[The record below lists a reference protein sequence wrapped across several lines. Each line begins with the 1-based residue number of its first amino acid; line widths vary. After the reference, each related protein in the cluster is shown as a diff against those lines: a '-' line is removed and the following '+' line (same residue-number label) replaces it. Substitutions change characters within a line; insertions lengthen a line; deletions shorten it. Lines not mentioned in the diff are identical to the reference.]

1 MKAYLANNLFSE
13 ADRMYNEHL
22 AKLLRERIDGLDLFV
37 PQEAGEIN
45 DKNSYADSLM
55 IAEWDS
61 MKLLESD
68 VLIAVIDG
76 IEIDSGVSAEIG
88 MFSMTGKP
96 IIGLYTDV
104 RQYGR
109 NNPKKIQALI
119 EDGTENQFMYRNL
132 FTVGRIKLSGTIVD
146 NTDSLVHWLQ
156 RIQKGEV
163 K

>member
-1 MKAYLANNLFSE
+1 MKAYLANGLFSE
-13 ADRMYNEHL
+13 ADRMYNNYL
-22 AKLLRERIDGLDLFV
+22 AMLLRNEIDGLDLFV

-45 DKNSYADSLM
+45 DKNTFADSLM

-61 MKLLESD
+61 TKLLESD

-76 IEIDSGVSAEIG
+76 VEIDSGVSAEIG

-96 IIGLYTDV
+96 IVGLYTDV
-104 RQYGR
+104 RQHGR
-109 NNPKKIQALI
+109 DNQKKIQALI

-146 NTDSLVHWLQ
+146 NTQSLTHWLK

-163 K
+163 D